1 MDFAVWSAGWPCGAG
16 QQDRRLAGCLWLPG
30 CGWRLWLW
38 LTPVAAWLCQAGLA
52 WPGQL
57 AGWLWLAWPG
67 LAWDSQPQPAR
78 QLKSRGSRIQ
88 AWRDSCNG
96 NAFFL
101 KSFLGILKKLFTKK
115 AFPLRLCPQ
124 ALMHGPLDF
133 SCVAG
138 CSVLPGAGQGWLRL
152 SG

>member
-1 MDFAVWSAGWPCGAG
+1 MWGWPAGPPAGW
-16 QQDRRLAGCLWLPG
+16 LS
-30 CGWRLWLW
+30 
-38 LTPVAAWLCQAGLA
+38 VAAWLWLAPVAVADACGCLALPGWPGLAWPAGWLAVAGLA
-52 WPGQL
+52 WPGLGQPATASQTAKVQGL
-57 AGWLWLAWPG
+57 THPG
-67 LAWDSQPQPAR
+67 LEG
-78 QLKSRGSRIQ
+78 QLQRT
-88 AWRDSCNG
+88 
-96 NAFFL
+96 FFV

>member
-1 MDFAVWSAGWPCGAG
+1 MWGWPAGPPAGW
-16 QQDRRLAGCLWLPG
+16 LS
-30 CGWRLWLW
+30 
-38 LTPVAAWLCQAGLA
+38 VAAWLWLAPVAVADACGCLALPGWPGLA
-52 WPGQL
+52 WPAGGL
-57 AGWLWLAWPG
+57 AVAGRAWPG

>member
-1 MDFAVWSAGWPCGAG
+1 MWTLGLCCLVGWLAIWGWPAGPLAGW
-16 QQDRRLAGCLWLPG
+16 LS
-30 CGWRLWLW
+30 
-38 LTPVAAWLCQAGLA
+38 VAAWV
-52 WPGQL
+52 
-57 AGWLWLAWPG
+57 AGWLWLAPVAVAN
-67 LAWDSQPQPAR
+67 AWDSQPQPAR

-96 NAFFL
+96 NAFFV

-138 CSVLPGAGQGWLRL
+138 CSVLAGAGQGWLRL